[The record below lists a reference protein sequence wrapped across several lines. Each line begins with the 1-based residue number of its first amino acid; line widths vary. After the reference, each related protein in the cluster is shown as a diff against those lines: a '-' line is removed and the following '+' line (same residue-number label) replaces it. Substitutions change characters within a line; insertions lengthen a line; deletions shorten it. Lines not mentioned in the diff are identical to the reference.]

1 MPQKKSIQDDG
12 DDEDNIEEDALIMD
26 VFTVEEGE
34 AMIVK
39 RSVKLK
45 QMLKL
50 YKKHLASS
58 YQVSLSLIK

>member
-1 MPQKKSIQDDG
+1 
-12 DDEDNIEEDALIMD
+12 MD

-34 AMIVK
+34 AVIVK